1 MVHRRRL
8 SILFAVLVMLTNLS
22 AAPAQEEEA
31 RYFNQTGHWVR
42 GEFLELYNSVDDPDR
57 IFGSPITEA
66 LPDNLRKGIMIQYFS
81 RVRMDLDPS
90 LPKGQRVRLASLGLW
105 MYDEAQ
111 RGLPVNLQENNAMCR
126 VFANGKSVCF
136 AFLQFYDRYNGS
148 VLFGQP
154 VSNVEYANDR
164 LVQYF
169 ENVRME
175 WRHEMPVGQKVV
187 ITEIGRIDFDQR
199 FGNPDLIDPNPFGIT
214 GFERNLK
221 VKAFVARPLV
231 TSGDLQTIY
240 VITHDQLLDPWA
252 DVQVVITLKYPGAG
266 SEPRRLV
273 KLTGGDGF
281 TSGQFTIP
289 EIQPNQVI
297 EVMVEASV
305 ANGPTST
312 TTTWFRS
319 WW

>member
-1 MVHRRRL
+1 MIRRREL
-8 SILFAVLVMLTNLS
+8 SILLAVLILVTNI
-22 AAPAQEEEA
+22 AAVPAQQEDGK
-31 RYFNQTGHWVR
+31 YFNKTGHWVT
-42 GEFLELYNSVDDPDR
+42 GEFLEFYNSVDDPER
-57 IFGSPITEA
+57 LFGSPITDA
-66 LPDNLRKGIMIQYFS
+66 FPDPLRQGIMIQYFE

-90 LPKGQRVRLASLGLW
+90 LPMGKRVRLANLGLW

-111 RGLPVNLQENNAMCR
+111 KGLPVDLQDNNAMCR
-126 VFANGKSVCF
+126 VFTNGKSVCF
-136 AFLQFYDRYNGS
+136 GFLQFYDRYNGAT
-148 VLFGQP
+148 LFGQP

-187 ITEIGRIDFDQR
+187 ITEIGRIDFDR
-199 FGNPDLIDPNPFGIT
+199 RIGDKRLIDPNPTGIT
-214 GFERNLK
+214 GFQRDLK
-221 VKAFVARPLV
+221 VKAFMARPLV
-231 TSGDLQTIY
+231 TTGDRQTIY
-240 VITHDQLLDPWA
+240 VITHDQLHKPWA
-252 DVQVVITLKYPGAG
+252 DVQIIITLEYPDGTH
-266 SEPRRLV
+266 ETHRLG

-281 TSGQFTIP
+281 TSEQFTIP
-289 EIQPNQVI
+289 VVKPNQVI
-297 EVMVEASV
+297 NVLVEASV

>member
-1 MVHRRRL
+1 MVYHRRL
-8 SILFAVLVMLTNLS
+8 SILLTVLVMLVNIS
-22 AAPAQEEEA
+22 AASAQAEDGK
-31 RYFNQTGHWVR
+31 YFSQTGHWVR
-42 GEFLELYNSVDDPDR
+42 GEFLEFYNSVDDPDR
-57 IFGSPITEA
+57 IFGTPITEA
-66 LPDNLRKGIMIQYFS
+66 LPDNLRKGIMIQYFT

-90 LPKGQRVRLASLGLW
+90 LPEGRRVRLANLGLW

-126 VFANGKSVCF
+126 VFSNGKSVCF
-136 AFLQFYDRYNGS
+136 AFLQFYERYNGLA
-148 VLFGQP
+148 LFGQP
-154 VSNVEYANDR
+154 VSDVEYANDR

-187 ITEIGRIDFDQR
+187 ITEIGRIDFDHR
-199 FGNPDLIDPNPFGIT
+199 FGNPDLIAPNPFGIT
-214 GFERNLK
+214 GFQRDLK

-231 TSGDLQTIY
+231 TSGEQQTIY

-252 DVQVVITLKYPGAG
+252 DVQVEIVLKYPGHE
-266 SEPRRLV
+266 SDPDRLV
-273 KLTGGDGF
+273 RLTGGDGF
-281 TSGQFTIP
+281 TSGQFMIP
-289 EIQPNQVI
+289 EIKPNQVI

-305 ANGPTST
+305 PNGPTST
-312 TTTWFRS
+312 TTAWFRS